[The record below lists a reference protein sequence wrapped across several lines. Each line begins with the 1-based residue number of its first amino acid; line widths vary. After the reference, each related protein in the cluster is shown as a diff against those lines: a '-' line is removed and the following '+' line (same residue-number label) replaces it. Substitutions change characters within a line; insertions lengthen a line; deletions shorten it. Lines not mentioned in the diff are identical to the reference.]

1 MAKDMATDTA
11 TDTDTATPP
20 SAPTPDDPL
29 AAVTAPF
36 LRHLYAALTGVS
48 SLGVVYA
55 GGIVMQHLAQA
66 AVAMLLGYGA
76 LGLIC
81 WVAWRAPIARA
92 QALLAPV
99 MLGGM
104 LAVAVVCVASGWG
117 LSTPGLAFLSLAVLL
132 SHLAGSRRMALAATA
147 LALALVLGLGLA
159 ELLGLLGMAARAG
172 VPPVGSRGI
181 VLVAAILT
189 GAVLGAALARLLRRN
204 LQEASARE
212 QHLRALA
219 GTEAR
224 YQDLFQRLPTA
235 LLMLRDGEIVEA
247 NAAAAHLL
255 GYPTPAAMVGQP
267 LRQAD
272 PPAAGDADTGAAAA
286 SATDTDTATATD
298 TDTQLLTT
306 SGRPVPVRLLSM
318 PAQHRGQPARL
329 SICID
334 ESAPRAAAQALA
346 RSQHLLA
353 QVVALSP
360 DVITLTEIASG
371 RLVMVNDSFSRLLG
385 HPRAQSEGRLSTEL
399 GVWRDPA
406 DRDRLAAELRQHG
419 QVHDRL
425 VQFVT
430 RQGQAQPLLV
440 SGVRFESEGVAYL
453 LLNGRDI
460 TEATRVQQEREAIL
474 AHASVGIAFTRDRQF
489 VLANARFEQMYGWG
503 PGGLVGRPIA
513 TLWDDAAHFKAL
525 SEAVGPALLR
535 GEAIDVERQGQRRD
549 GSRFRVRLRAQAI
562 DPRQPTTSGTIWIA
576 EDVTQAYQAE
586 LDLARAR
593 DAAEAANRAKSA
605 FLANTSHE
613 IRTPLNG
620 VLGLARLAREPGLP
634 AARRQLYLDQLTE
647 SAQLLAA
654 IISDIL
660 DVAKIEAGRLQL
672 ETAPFD
678 LRALLQSLQQV
689 YAALAHGQGLGFT
702 LHLDPALPAWVLG
715 DALRVRQVLV
725 NFLQNALK
733 FCAQGQVGLVVS
745 VMAGPGGWL
754 RFEVHD
760 TGPGIPPEIQAR
772 LFEPFTQADVSTTRR
787 FGGTGLGLSI
797 CRELAGLMG
806 GQVGLSSLAGQGSR
820 FHAELPLPAAAAPAL
835 ALAAAAPQASQRLQ
849 GLRVLLVE
857 DNPVNLLVG
866 VAVLERWG
874 VQVTEATDGAAALRA
889 VDAATAAGRH
899 FAVVLMDL
907 QMPGMSGYET
917 TRALRQRHPASQ
929 LPVIALTAAALV
941 SERERALAHGMTDFL
956 SKPLDPQRLLEALL
970 RALPEGSSPSPVQPA
985 GAA

>member
-1 MAKDMATDTA
+1 MATDTA

-92 QALLAPV
+92 RALLAPV

-117 LSTPGLAFLSLAVLL
+117 LLTPGLTFLSLAVLL

-147 LALALVLGLGLA
+147 MALALVIGLGLA

-286 SATDTDTATATD
+286 SATDTATD

-474 AHASVGIAFTRDRQF
+474 AHASVGIAFTRDRHF

-503 PGGLVGRPIA
+503 PGGLVGRPA
-513 TLWDDAAHFKAL
+513 DCG
-525 SEAVGPALLR
+525 AVGRRRALQGAERGGGTGAAARRGHRRRTAGPAPR
-535 GEAIDVERQGQRRD
+535 
-549 GSRFRVRLRAQAI
+549 
-562 DPRQPTTSGTIWIA
+562 RQPLPGA
-576 EDVTQAYQAE
+576 AAGPGHRPAPADHQRHH
-586 LDLARAR
+586 LDRR
-593 DAAEAANRAKSA
+593 
-605 FLANTSHE
+605 
-613 IRTPLNG
+613 G
-620 VLGLARLAREPGLP
+620 CQPGLP
-634 AARRQLYLDQLTE
+634 
-647 SAQLLAA
+647 
-654 IISDIL
+654 
-660 DVAKIEAGRLQL
+660 GR
-672 ETAPFD
+672 
-678 LRALLQSLQQV
+678 
-689 YAALAHGQGLGFT
+689 
-702 LHLDPALPAWVLG
+702 
-715 DALRVRQVLV
+715 
-725 NFLQNALK
+725 
-733 FCAQGQVGLVVS
+733 
-745 VMAGPGGWL
+745 AGPGPRARRRRG
-754 RFEVHD
+754 RQ
-760 TGPGIPPEIQAR
+760 PGQER
-772 LFEPFTQADVSTTRR
+772 LS
-787 FGGTGLGLSI
+787 
-797 CRELAGLMG
+797 
-806 GQVGLSSLAGQGSR
+806 GQ
-820 FHAELPLPAAAAPAL
+820 
-835 ALAAAAPQASQRLQ
+835 
-849 GLRVLLVE
+849 
-857 DNPVNLLVG
+857 
-866 VAVLERWG
+866 
-874 VQVTEATDGAAALRA
+874 
-889 VDAATAAGRH
+889 
-899 FAVVLMDL
+899 
-907 QMPGMSGYET
+907 Y
-917 TRALRQRHPASQ
+917 
-929 LPVIALTAAALV
+929 
-941 SERERALAHGMTDFL
+941 
-956 SKPLDPQRLLEALL
+956 
-970 RALPEGSSPSPVQPA
+970 QP
-985 GAA
+985 

>member
-1 MAKDMATDTA
+1 MATDTA

-92 QALLAPV
+92 RALLAPV

-117 LSTPGLAFLSLAVLL
+117 LLTPGLTFLSLAVLL

-147 LALALVLGLGLA
+147 MALALVIGLGLA

-286 SATDTDTATATD
+286 SATDTATD

-474 AHASVGIAFTRDRQF
+474 AHASVGIAFTRDRHF

-535 GEAIDVERQGQRRD
+535 GEAIDVERQGQRHD

-576 EDVTQAYQAE
+576 EDVSQAYQAE

-613 IRTPLNG
+613 IRTPLHG

-647 SAQLLAA
+647 SAQLLSA

-702 LHLDPALPAWVLG
+702 LQIDPALPAWVLG

-889 VDAATAAGRH
+889 LDAAAAAGRPI
-899 FAVVLMDL
+899 AVVLMDL
-907 QMPGMSGYET
+907 QMPGMSGFET
-917 TRALRQRHPASQ
+917 TRALRQRHPAAQ